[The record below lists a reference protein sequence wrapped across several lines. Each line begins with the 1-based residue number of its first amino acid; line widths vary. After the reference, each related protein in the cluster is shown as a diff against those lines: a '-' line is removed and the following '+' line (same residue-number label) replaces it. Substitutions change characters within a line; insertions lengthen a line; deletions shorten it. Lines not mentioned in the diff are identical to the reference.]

1 MVGRDVGDIFPKR
14 NPKIGAEALSAKG
27 LCSKALLKNASVNVR
42 KGEIVGLFGLAGA
55 GRTELLRTI
64 YGADPHETG
73 EIWISGKAAITGTPR
88 KGISFGLGLVPED
101 RKTEG
106 LFLIQ
111 SVGFNI
117 MSASLG
123 RILNRGLISLSKE
136 REIVGGLINR
146 LRIKTPAAATASQ
159 NLSGGN
165 QQKCVLARLVSAG
178 CEILLADEPTRG
190 VDVGAKR
197 EIYDLLVELSQ
208 ARGLAILMASSELPE
223 ILGLCDRVYVMREGE
238 VTAELD
244 ARKTTEEEVMH
255 FAALH

>member
-1 MVGRDVGDIFPKR
+1 M
-14 NPKIGAEALSAKG
+14 
-27 LCSKALLKNASVNVR
+27 
-42 KGEIVGLFGLAGA
+42 
-55 GRTELLRTI
+55 
-64 YGADPHETG
+64 TG
-73 EIWISGKAAITGTPR
+73 SPR
-88 KGISFGLGLVPED
+88 RSIAFGLGLIPED

-123 RILNRGLISLSKE
+123 RILRRGLLALRLEKD
-136 REIVGGLINR
+136 IVNGLIDR
-146 LRIKTPAAATASQ
+146 LRIKTPGAATAAQ

-178 CEILLADEPTRG
+178 CEIMLADEPTRG
-190 VDVGAKR
+190 VDVAAKR
-197 EIYDLLVELSQ
+197 EIYDLLVELAE
-208 ARGLAILMASSELPE
+208 ARGLAIVMASSELPE

-238 VTAELD
+238 ITAEFN
-244 ARKTTEEEVMH
+244 ARATTEEEVMH